1 MNYTISN
8 ELSDHSG
15 ICDCETL
22 ISKPVFREIRR
33 TDYAR
38 MNSLLIS
45 DLYYSEA
52 PTVMNVSERIGYMMS
67 VIKSRLVER
76 VREGMEKKCIWINQE
91 VKRLCKTKKRLLKKL
106 NL

>member
-8 ELSDHSG
+8 ELSDQSG
-15 ICDCETL
+15 IAIHVQSDIETL

-67 VIKSRLVER
+67 VIKSRLVECTTTKR
-76 VREGMEKKCIWINQE
+76 VRRNGKE
-91 VKRLCKTKKRLLKKL
+91 VSLDQSRSEEIV
-106 NL
+106 